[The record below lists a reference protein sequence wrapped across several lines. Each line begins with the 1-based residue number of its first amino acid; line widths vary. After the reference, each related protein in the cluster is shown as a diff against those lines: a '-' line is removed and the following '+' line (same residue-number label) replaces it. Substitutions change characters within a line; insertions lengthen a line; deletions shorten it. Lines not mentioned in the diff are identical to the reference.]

1 LEQVVV
7 INRKRW
13 SSSIGPSGRH
23 QSEALVVFNWNRW
36 SPSAGAGMGAA
47 LLPEAQRTKDA
58 GGDGFRYGLSG
69 APARRSHQR
78 RDGEMQS
85 FSGTLRKRSG
95 AVLRH

>member
-1 LEQVVV
+1 MRLFRPFNAFQGHYGNHQ
-7 INRKRW
+7 IFT
-13 SSSIGPSGRH
+13 SSLPLLRRLGR
-23 QSEALVVFNWNRW
+23 
-36 SPSAGAGMGAA
+36 AGFRAMMGAA